1 MRIVLQRVT
10 RAEVRVDGEMIGKT
24 GQGAVLLVGVEV
36 GDTEADVDVAVA
48 KISKLRFFPG
58 VTPMDRTLA
67 EVGGGCLVVS
77 QFTLAG
83 SVRKGNRPSF
93 TLAEEPSRADAL
105 YRRFADGLAASGL
118 TVSTGRFGAAMEVE
132 LVNDGPVTLIVRVR
146 EGAVL
151 GPEQA

>member
-10 RAEVRVDGEMIGKT
+10 RAEVRVDGEVIGKT

-36 GDTEADVDVAVA
+36 GDTETDVDVAVA

-93 TLAEEPSRADAL
+93 TDAADPDRAEPL
-105 YRRFADGLAASGL
+105 YRRVVRRLEDAGLHVAC
-118 TVSTGRFGAAMEVE
+118 GRFGAQMAVE
-132 LVNDGPVTLIVRVR
+132 LVNDGPVTLLLFVRDGKVS
-146 EGAVL
+146 
-151 GPEQA
+151 

>member
-10 RAEVRVDGEMIGKT
+10 RAEVRAEGEVIGKI
-24 GQGAVLLVGVEV
+24 GQGAVLLVGVEA
-36 GDTEADVDVAVA
+36 GDTEADVDASVA

-58 VTPMDRTLA
+58 ATPMDRTLA

-93 TLAEEPSRADAL
+93 TLAEDPSRADAL
-105 YRRFADGLAASGL
+105 YRRFADGLSAAGL
-118 TVSTGRFGAAMEVE
+118 DVSTGRFGASMEVE
-132 LVNDGPVTLIVRVR
+132 LVNDGPVTLLVRVR
-146 EGAVL
+146 GGAVL
-151 GPEQA
+151 GPELA